1 MIESRM
7 AGQIEQFEQILE
19 SGHMS
24 VTTVNVTNVRVNQ

>member
-19 SGHMS
+19 SVNMS
-24 VTTVNVTNVRVNQ
+24 ATTVNVRNIRVNQ